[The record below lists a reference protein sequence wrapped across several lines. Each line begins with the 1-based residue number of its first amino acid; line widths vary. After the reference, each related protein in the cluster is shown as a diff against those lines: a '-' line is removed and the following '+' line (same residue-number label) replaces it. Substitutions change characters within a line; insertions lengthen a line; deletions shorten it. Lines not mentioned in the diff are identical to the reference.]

1 MQPLSANKWSL
12 IFQVIAA
19 EWKRTIDLGLNGGRI
34 AFWMTVLR
42 RLLGGSMAYSMLV
55 GIVERCHREGAD

>member
-1 MQPLSANKWSL
+1 MHLFRNYEAS
-12 IFQVIAA
+12 
-19 EWKRTIDLGLNGGRI
+19 EERLGLNGGRI